1 MTVWLVD
8 YRRLAGRGRWPVAAG
23 VLLGLSLLCGM
34 LVFVPGI
41 GHSVNNCHRW
51 IRLGPR
57 QFALGFQPSEMIKI
71 SLVVFLA
78 ASARRSC
85 RLRA

>member
-1 MTVWLVD
+1 M
-8 YRRLAGRGRWPVAAG
+8 AAG
-23 VLLGLSLLCGM
+23 ALLALSLVCGV

-57 QFALGFQPSEMIKI
+57 EFALGFQPSEMIKI
-71 SLVVFLA
+71 ALVVFLA
-78 ASARRSC
+78 AWLSRPGRPPGCTDRR
-85 RLRA
+85 